1 MQLKPV
7 LSLAE
12 LYPRLGTP
20 VTIHTRQ
27 RLASSESLPFGEGR
41 VIYEGVGGAHNGN
54 GRRGR
59 GRPELIIHSNLPILF
74 KFFVLTFLPYYSSEP
89 PDYSNDYD
97 LLFNS
102 KEVFISAKPQS
113 LLHTQTYCILT
124 KCNEFLTIVIL
135 KLALGRL
142 LHNLEVLNSVSIRR
156 SS

>member
-1 MQLKPV
+1 MIQKRSNFTMQLKPV

-89 PDYSNDYD
+89 TR
-97 LLFNS
+97 LF
-102 KEVFISAKPQS
+102 K
-113 LLHTQTYCILT
+113 
-124 KCNEFLTIVIL
+124 
-135 KLALGRL
+135 
-142 LHNLEVLNSVSIRR
+142 
-156 SS
+156 